1 MHRLQDAPS
10 SYNKHQVHVMTQLQY
25 TNRLTSS
32 LASKYLTVIYDVMT
46 LFTDWLAYVS
56 GNIWMCDYLQTI
68 YKRIDPK
75 EMSCRQFIQGLSK
88 DLKIYATHVSIIHFW
103 NLSTFYSVSTDLN
116 MSFNSSNYF
125 SELGFF
131 ICGKSGR
138 LT

>member
-10 SYNKHQVHVMTQLQY
+10 
-25 TNRLTSS
+25 RLTLS

-56 GNIWMCDYLQTI
+56 GNIWMSDYLQTI

-88 DLKIYATHVSIIHFW
+88 SYVTVVK
-103 NLSTFYSVSTDLN
+103 NKK
-116 MSFNSSNYF
+116 M
-125 SELGFF
+125 
-131 ICGKSGR
+131 
-138 LT
+138 